1 MLDLGDIKLSED
13 ARLGQVNGIPWAN
26 KTAASTGEDERPCF
40 VDLPQSPSCTGS
52 PWRLTGSHGPRY
64 ISHTYPHSSYHGETS
79 RTITLLRID
88 RGPSKRHRETA
99 PVFRH
104 LSSLRLIAIPFAP
117 LVLSYKLSHFSKSV
131 EVCRQRELPPS
142 SAVRALAAKS
152 LFIAG
157 SYPLW

>member
-1 MLDLGDIKLSED
+1 MG
-13 ARLGQVNGIPWAN
+13 G
-26 KTAASTGEDERPCF
+26 
-40 VDLPQSPSCTGS
+40 
-52 PWRLTGSHGPRY
+52 HGPRY

-88 RGPSKRHRETA
+88 RGPFKRHRETA
-99 PVFRH
+99 PVFRY
-104 LSSLRLIAIPFAP
+104 LSSLRLIAISFAP

-157 SYPLW
+157 SYPLWRQQRESTSLHGSCGGLVSVETNTSQDFLPSPVH